1 MFEKKEYE
9 LILMDIRM
17 PVMDGLEATEKIRE
31 IERTMPQRRP
41 SFIVAFTAYAV
52 EGDKARFL
60 DAGMDDYIAKPFHPE
75 ELVRV
80 ITKYAGRREFRRQ
93 KTLNILLAE
102 DNKINQKVAMKTLES
117 FGHNVVLAENGN
129 QALDKFK
136 TGNYDIVLMDVEMP
150 ELDGIEA
157 TRMIRK
163 MEMEGILAGNA
174 KKRVKIVA
182 LTASTTKEDR
192 ERCLASGMDDY
203 ISKPFRQS
211 ELARA
216 LSI

>member
-1 MFEKKEYE
+1 
-9 LILMDIRM
+9 
-17 PVMDGLEATEKIRE
+17 
-31 IERTMPQRRP
+31 
-41 SFIVAFTAYAV
+41 
-52 EGDKARFL
+52 
-60 DAGMDDYIAKPFHPE
+60 
-75 ELVRV
+75 
-80 ITKYAGRREFRRQ
+80 
-93 KTLNILLAE
+93 
-102 DNKINQKVAMKTLES
+102 MKTLES